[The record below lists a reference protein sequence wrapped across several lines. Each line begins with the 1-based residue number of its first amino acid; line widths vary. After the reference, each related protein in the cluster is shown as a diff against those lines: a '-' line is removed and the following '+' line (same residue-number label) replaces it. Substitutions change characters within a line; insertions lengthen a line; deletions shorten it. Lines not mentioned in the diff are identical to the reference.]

1 MNDARNVRRPK
12 TPSHATIRNSSVL
25 GPEQG
30 ELHTAD
36 SVRLMPGEPQHGAST
51 HIFQFCTDLVVERAL
66 SSRQMRAPEPLHRD
80 RPRKPSQRSGVAQ
93 AVGHGLGF
101 T

>member
-1 MNDARNVRRPK
+1 MITRISGVIRPEGSDLIFDH
-12 TPSHATIRNSSVL
+12 PYN
-25 GPEQG
+25 
-30 ELHTAD
+30 AD
-36 SVRLMPGEPQHGAST
+36 SARLMPGEPQHGAST

-80 RPRKPSQRSGVAQ
+80 RPRKPSQRSGVAR
-93 AVGHGLGF
+93 AVDPGLGF